1 MDGCSRTKDNKTS
14 RVHHSEMK
22 MSPSHNEN
30 NRNKDAH
37 QMGKRILLEMSQS
50 QEIGPC
56 PKDASNTQ
64 DEE

>member
-1 MDGCSRTKDNKTS
+1 
-14 RVHHSEMK
+14 MK